1 MYVSV
6 VVPTLN
12 GRDRLAS
19 ALDSLAAHAPEAEVV
34 VVNGPSA
41 DGTTG
46 MVRGRSDVD
55 VLVEVS
61 TRTLNAA
68 RNAGIAVASGDIVAF
83 LGHDLVAEPGWIEAV
98 REAFRTPGVDA
109 VAGPSRRRLRGG
121 VAATEPE
128 SSTVADGDVTFFD
141 GGNVAFRA
149 SALRA
154 ADGFDE
160 YLETGGA
167 RDLAHR
173 LAAMDRRTVWS
184 DGMSATHEY
193 EADGGRTN
201 RDWGWKYR
209 SLAYRLVKSYGP
221 RPTVATTTL
230 REALRD
236 ARSTLGDVVRGNG
249 RPTSWLQNGRAVVGG
264 ALTGASDALVARGRD
279 RSPARNPHGLS
290 ASEDRAV
297 AVYDRRE
304 TA

>member
-1 MYVSV
+1 MDVSV

-46 MVRGRSDVD
+46 MVRARDDVD

-68 RNAGIAVASGDIVAF
+68 RNAGIEAATGEVVAF
-83 LGHDLVAEPGWIEAV
+83 LGHDLVVEPGWLDAV
-98 REAFRTPGVDA
+98 RDRFRTSDA
-109 VAGPSRRRLRGG
+109 DVVAGPSRRRLRAG
-121 VAATEPE
+121 VTAAEPE
-128 SSTVADGDVTFFD
+128 ESDVADGLTFFD
-141 GGNVAFRA
+141 GGNVAVRA

-173 LAAMDRRTVWS
+173 LAGMGRRTEWCEA
-184 DGMSATHEY
+184 MAATHEY
-193 EADGGRTN
+193 EADGGRTD

-209 SLAYRLVKSYGP
+209 ALAYRLVKTYGL
-221 RPTVATTTL
+221 RPAVATTTL
-230 REALRD
+230 REAAGDAAATLREVVG
-236 ARSTLGDVVRGNG
+236 GDV
-249 RPTSWLQNGRAVVGG
+249 RPTAWLAGGRAVVSGTV
-264 ALTGASDALVARGRD
+264 TGASDALVARGRD

-290 ASEDRAV
+290 ARDDRAV
-297 AVYDRRE
+297 AVYDRR
-304 TA
+304 